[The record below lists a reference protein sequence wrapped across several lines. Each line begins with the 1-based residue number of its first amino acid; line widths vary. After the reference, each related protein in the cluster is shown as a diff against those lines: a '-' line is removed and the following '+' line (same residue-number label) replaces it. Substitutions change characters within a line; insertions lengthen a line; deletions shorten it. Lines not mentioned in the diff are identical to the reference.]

1 MVILKVEN
9 IKKSYRTPDGGRQE
23 ILDIPL
29 LEIEDDD
36 HVAIRGA
43 SGSGKTTFLNIIAG
57 IVKPDSGS
65 VFLHDT
71 EVTSLRESRRDRF
84 RAANIGYIFQTFN
97 LIQGL
102 TALEN
107 VALGAWFGSGNSVA
121 RSREMLERVGL
132 GNRLHYYP
140 RALSV
145 GQQQRVAVARALV
158 NKPRLVIADE
168 PTGNLDPDFAREAM
182 TLIREQCTTEK
193 AELLLVSHDPRILD
207 QFETV
212 IPFESINRAFKPSPV
227 TA

>member
-9 IKKSYRTPDGGRQE
+9 IKKSYRTPDGDRQE

-207 QFETV
+207 QFDTV